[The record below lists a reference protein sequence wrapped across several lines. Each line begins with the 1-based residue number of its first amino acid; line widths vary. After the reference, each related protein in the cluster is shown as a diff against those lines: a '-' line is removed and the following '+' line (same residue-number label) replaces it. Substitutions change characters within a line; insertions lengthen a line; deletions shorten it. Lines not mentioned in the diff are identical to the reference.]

1 MSTRAACCWG
11 WDRLYKEAFM
21 LGMIFTVL
29 IGLLAVG
36 GVVLAVVV
44 KIKNRGKGCCG
55 GCSGCKRDAC
65 PSRKK

>member
-1 MSTRAACCWG
+1 
-11 WDRLYKEAFM
+11 M

-55 GCSGCKRDAC
+55 GCSGCGAASAMVADMQKRAAAE
-65 PSRKK
+65 SHR